1 MRVAAL
7 SQQGKEGWLCKG
19 GYLRKTLPELGTTPQ
34 GVGGASTTSGSKPGK
49 TRRAERV
56 SRSWA
61 QNGNARPRVRSA
73 PAPCV
78 RARARSL
85 RWPRAL
91 ALAKASG
98 RFEARAGGPP
108 SLRLPEGPAPTHGRR
123 RSPPRSPA
131 PRCEVSPGACGSP
144 VRLSGRRAW
153 GVWGLRRCC
162 RGCPLL
168 CLTLCRGATSSPGS
182 SSSGIV
188 ILVAA
193 ETKALGAGLWRGVS
207 ELLGVGGGPAG
218 RGGAGF
224 GAGG

>member
-1 MRVAAL
+1 MAL
-7 SQQGKEGWLCKG
+7 QRGLFKKN
-19 GYLRKTLPELGTTPQ
+19 
-34 GVGGASTTSGSKPGK
+34 ASTARNDTAGGRRRQHHQRLETGKNEASGAGIRQLGSKW
-49 TRRAERV
+49 E
-56 SRSWA
+56 
-61 QNGNARPRVRSA
+61 RSA
-73 PAPCV
+73 ARAQRACAV

-85 RWPRAL
+85 RWPRAP
-91 ALAKASG
+91 ALAKARG

-131 PRCEVSPGACGSP
+131 PRCEVSPGACSSP
-144 VRLSGRRAW
+144 VRLSGKRAR